1 MLDSWIILQE
11 RVNYLEDGK
20 NVFRLRLRLC
30 SSLYPI
36 SERIRDFFLE
46 YDRHVLRTSPPW
58 GSELLEVCFLSLYCC
73 YLFLSFIKWTM
84 KSTSQP
90 TLYKNKIKANFEEV
104 NNSLA
109 NCDLD
114 MKPSVCR
121 GWNTGRVLEISCC
134 LHHIL
139 DFLKL
144 LLCKWILADPKFYF
158 GWSASS
164 CYVHLKSKNVFFF
177 I

>member
-90 TLYKNKIKANFEEV
+90 TLYKNKIKAKFEEV
-104 NNSLA
+104 KNSLA
-109 NCDLD
+109 NCDLN

-121 GWNTGRVLEISCC
+121 GWNTGKSFRNQLLFASYFRLFKTSIMQVNSRRSQVLFWMISF
-134 LHHIL
+134 
-139 DFLKL
+139 FLLYAFK
-144 LLCKWILADPKFYF
+144 
-158 GWSASS
+158 
-164 CYVHLKSKNVFFF
+164 V
-177 I
+177 